1 MREIPIL
8 NIFLDDGSDSIRVV
22 LFDDNAKKLVKDIKA
37 NFEDLKD
44 QVMGKQI
51 EVTGNIKKNEM
62 FDRLEIFANKIGEI
76 DPEELSKEILEEIKI
91 G

>member
-1 MREIPIL
+1 
-8 NIFLDDGSDSIRVV
+8 
-22 LFDDNAKKLVKDIKA
+22 
-37 NFEDLKD
+37 
-44 QVMGKQI
+44 MGKQI

-62 FDRLEIFANKIGEI
+62 FDRLEIFANQIGEI